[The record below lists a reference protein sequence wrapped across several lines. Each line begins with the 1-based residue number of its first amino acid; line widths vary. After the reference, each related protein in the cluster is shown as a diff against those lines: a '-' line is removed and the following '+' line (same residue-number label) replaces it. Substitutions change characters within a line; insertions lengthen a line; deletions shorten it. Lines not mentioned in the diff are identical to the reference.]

1 MCNIFLVHTFSNE
14 SLTDAMFTYSNKW
27 GQKLRSYSFIQF
39 ALESPDNDLEEMYV
53 QLESILGKHNQNEVK
68 FLSNE

>member
-14 SLTDAMFTYSNKW
+14 SLTDAMFTYSR
-27 GQKLRSYSFIQF
+27 GQNLRSYSFTQF